1 MIKLKSG
8 NLKSN
13 LDEKGATN
21 FFRQVNVVYRFI
33 FLIIFLFLH
42 LGVKPINPDSLKL
55 NLERLSISEQLK
67 IIDGLKFNDVI
78 GNCQKI
84 TPILLKFEKIAN
96 ENKRF
101 NSLAKIYL
109 NLSLSNYYLGKYDE
123 NLKCSFKS
131 N

>member
-21 FFRQVNVVYRFI
+21 FFRQVNVMYRFI